1 MKINGNTIQIPGNAL
16 LFTKMVGTGN
26 DFIFIDNRE
35 KKWTGEEADLFVR
48 ICRRRTGIGA
58 DGVVLVEKGEKA
70 PVRMRYF
77 NRDGSKAAMC
87 ANSARC
93 TAYYAF
99 QNGFVESPKFLLET
113 EEALH
118 EVWVQGTLVK
128 LRMAEPKDLRTDLG
142 IVCHPEFKEIG
153 FLNTGVPHL
162 VLLANPET
170 DLNEVDIETLGP
182 YYRFHPMFKEG
193 TNVNFVQVI
202 QPDRIRVRTFE
213 RGVEEETLSCGTGCV
228 ASALLLSRQL
238 QSTSPILVET
248 KGGDLTV
255 EFDPDWKAVYLT
267 GEVSLVFEGWVYLN
281 AIGL

>member
-1 MKINGNTIQIPGNAL
+1 MELNEKVKIPENTIA
-16 LFTKMVGTGN
+16 FTKMAGTGN
-26 DFIFIDNRE
+26 DFIVLDNRE
-35 KKWTGEEADLFVR
+35 KKFTGEEATLFAR
-48 ICRRRTGIGA
+48 LCRKRTAIGA

-77 NRDGSKAAMC
+77 NRDGSKAPMC

-99 QNGFVESPKFLLET
+99 RNGFVETPKFMLET
-113 EEALH
+113 EDALH
-118 EVWVQGTLVK
+118 EVCVQGPLVK
-128 LRMAEPKDLRTDLG
+128 LQMAEPKDLRTHLG
-142 IVCHPEFKEIG
+142 IVTHEKFQEVG

-162 VLLANPET
+162 VILANPET
-170 DLNEVDIETLGP
+170 DLNELDVETLGP

-202 QPDRIRVRTFE
+202 KPDRIRVRTFE

-228 ASALLLSRQL
+228 ASALLLSQKF
-238 QSTSPILVET
+238 QFSSPILVET

-255 EFDPDWKAVYLT
+255 EFDPDWKKVFLT
-267 GEVSLVFEGWVYLN
+267 GEVALIFEGWVYLN
-281 AIGL
+281 ALGI